1 MGIRHPN
8 PIYHITSTDPNDR
21 SAGHR
26 FREGRFFGNEEAN
39 PTPRATQVWSAASV
53 RYPAGA
59 TRSQPAMPRG
69 PERSNGF
76 APGSFNIASVVAGS
90 IRTMRSSPWMPTL
103 EVRGLKKSI
112 DGHGVLK
119 DVSFG
124 LQDGELAAIL
134 GPSGGGKT
142 TLFRCILGEL
152 TPEAGKIL
160 IDGQEVGQL
169 PTERRGIGIVY
180 QTFALFPH
188 LSVADNIGY
197 GLRARK
203 VPAGI
208 ARSRIAEMVDL
219 VHLEGKENRLPHELS
234 GGERQ
239 RVALARALCVGPKIL
254 LLDEAFG
261 SLDATMRTQV
271 VQEVRSII
279 RQQKVTTLFIT
290 HDQEEAFMF
299 ARRLIVLN
307 DGRIVAS
314 GSPESMMKH
323 PDLFIQDFMKMVL
336 FAEATVQM
344 GPDGSPYITLDGG
357 AQIPVHIPG
366 VRGGEKVHVMVKKGA
381 EAERIEVWHGDAK

>member
-1 MGIRHPN
+1 MTLQPGRRLPGADFHARRSRAGCRTYFYP
-8 PIYHITSTDPNDR
+8 DP
-21 SAGHR
+21 
-26 FREGRFFGNEEAN
+26 FL
-39 PTPRATQVWSAASV
+39 
-53 RYPAGA
+53 
-59 TRSQPAMPRG
+59 
-69 PERSNGF
+69 
-76 APGSFNIASVVAGS
+76 PGG
-90 IRTMRSSPWMPTL
+90 MPTL

-112 DGHGVLK
+112 DGHEVLK

-152 TPEAGKIL
+152 TPQAGQIL

-180 QTFALFPH
+180 QSFALFPH

-208 ARSRIAEMVDL
+208 ARGRIAEMVDL

-239 RVALARALCVGPKIL
+239 RVALARALCVNPKIL

-336 FAEATVQM
+336 FAEASVQM
-344 GPDGSPYITLDGG
+344 GPDGLPYITLDGG

-381 EAERIEVWHGDAK
+381 EAERIEVWHGDAR

>member
-1 MGIRHPN
+1 MTRRTWLRAQH
-8 PIYHITSTDPNDR
+8 
-21 SAGHR
+21 
-26 FREGRFFGNEEAN
+26 AN
-39 PTPRATQVWSAASV
+39 PEFRGYF
-53 RYPAGA
+53 YPHLL
-59 TRSQPAMPRG
+59 QPGR
-69 PERSNGF
+69 
-76 APGSFNIASVVAGS
+76 
-90 IRTMRSSPWMPTL
+90 MPTL
-103 EVRGLKKSI
+103 EVRGLKKSF
-112 DGHGVLK
+112 DGHEVLK
-119 DVSFG
+119 DVTFG

-152 TPEAGKIL
+152 TPQAGKIF
-160 IDGQEVGQL
+160 IDGQEVGGL

-197 GLRARK
+197 GLRARRF
-203 VPAGI
+203 AEDL
-208 ARSRIAEMVDL
+208 ARIRIAEMIDL
-219 VHLEGKENRLPHELS
+219 VHLEGKENRLPHQLS
-234 GGERQ
+234 GGEKQ

-279 RQQKVTTLFIT
+279 RRQKVTTLFIT

-299 ARRLIVLN
+299 ARRMIVLN
-307 DGRIVAS
+307 DGRVVAS
-314 GSPESMMKH
+314 GSPETMMKH
-323 PDLFIQDFMKMVL
+323 SDEFIQDFMKMVL

-344 GPDGSPYITLDGG
+344 SPDGSPYITLDGG
-357 AQIPVHIPG
+357 AQIPVHIPD

-381 EAERIEVWHGDAK
+381 EAERIEVWQRDAK

>member
-1 MGIRHPN
+1 MENNAHAPQ
-8 PIYHITSTDPNDR
+8 Y
-21 SAGHR
+21 
-26 FREGRFFGNEEAN
+26 
-39 PTPRATQVWSAASV
+39 PTRIPHVFLPRALSAV
-53 RYPAGA
+53 R
-59 TRSQPAMPRG
+59 
-69 PERSNGF
+69 
-76 APGSFNIASVVAGS
+76 
-90 IRTMRSSPWMPTL
+90 MPTL

-169 PTERRGIGIVY
+169 PTERR
-180 QTFALFPH
+180 
-188 LSVADNIGY
+188 
-197 GLRARK
+197 
-203 VPAGI
+203 
-208 ARSRIAEMVDL
+208 
-219 VHLEGKENRLPHELS
+219 
-234 GGERQ
+234 
-239 RVALARALCVGPKIL
+239 

-307 DGRIVAS
+307 EGRVVAS
-314 GSPESMMKH
+314 GTPESMMTN
-323 PDLFIQDFMKMVL
+323 PDPFVQDFMKM
-336 FAEATVQM
+336 
-344 GPDGSPYITLDGG
+344 
-357 AQIPVHIPG
+357 
-366 VRGGEKVHVMVKKGA
+366 
-381 EAERIEVWHGDAK
+381 

>member
-1 MGIRHPN
+1 MTRQPVPPIRRTDVHARRSRAGFRTYFYPHP
-8 PIYHITSTDPNDR
+8 
-21 SAGHR
+21 
-26 FREGRFFGNEEAN
+26 FL
-39 PTPRATQVWSAASV
+39 
-53 RYPAGA
+53 PAG
-59 TRSQPAMPRG
+59 
-69 PERSNGF
+69 
-76 APGSFNIASVVAGS
+76 
-90 IRTMRSSPWMPTL
+90 MPTL

-152 TPEAGKIL
+152 TPEAGEIL

-180 QTFALFPH
+180 QSFALFPH

-208 ARSRIAEMVDL
+208 AHSRIAEMVDL
-219 VHLEGKENRLPHELS
+219 VHLGGKENRLPHELS

-323 PDLFIQDFMKMVL
+323 PDSFIQDFMKMVL

-357 AQIPVHIPG
+357 AQIPVHIPD